1 MALFDISLSTFFDL
15 LPHACVC
22 VCSVMSDS
30 SAIPLPIAYQAP
42 LSMGLPRQEHWSGLP
57 FLLQGILLTQ
67 GSDLH
72 LLHFLHGQASSLPL
86 VPPGVTSLEDD
97 KSRNMQDYI
106 KLKGFCMAKKTA
118 NKTEK
123 QPAEWEKVF
132 VNDRSNKGLT
142 SKEQLNLTT
151 QYKKKNQLSKKK
163 KWADC
168 DNTEMQDGVGSGK

>member
-1 MALFDISLSTFFDL
+1 
-15 LPHACVC
+15 
-22 VCSVMSDS
+22 
-30 SAIPLPIAYQAP
+30 
-42 LSMGLPRQEHWSGLP
+42 
-57 FLLQGILLTQ
+57 
-67 GSDLH
+67 
-72 LLHFLHGQASSLPL
+72 
-86 VPPGVTSLEDD
+86 
-97 KSRNMQDYI
+97 MQDYI

-123 QPAEWEKVF
+123 HPAEWEKLF

-168 DNTEMQDGVGSGK
+168 DNTEMQDGVRSGK